1 MSANASSRKFI
12 YVLLDGIGDLP
23 HPAFGNMTPLEA
35 ARTPNLDFLAKKGSM
50 GNVLSVGPGIA
61 PQSDIAVFN
70 MLGYSFHDGTYVGR
84 GVIESIGS
92 GIEFRNG
99 DLALR
104 GNFATV
110 RDDLRIID
118 RRAGRNVSE
127 RESREICLSLNQNV
141 KFSDVNANVQVV
153 PTIAHRV
160 VIRFRHAK
168 CALSENISNTDPA
181 YSRING
187 IGIATPSA
195 DSESIL
201 LSKALDNSEASTA
214 SAKLLNEFTIQV
226 VKLLKDHPVNQ
237 ARSSL
242 GLKPINGILA
252 RDPGT
257 RYPHLEFI
265 SKKYGLNIGS
275 IVDMPVEVGISKV
288 LGMKMFRAGGVQ
300 DYETKA
306 LVAAD
311 KLSDLDG
318 IYVHIKGPDEYG
330 HDGDWQGKKR
340 SIEVIDNC
348 FFGPL
353 LRKLDF
359 RKTLFV
365 ISGDHSTPCIK
376 NNHSDDPVPL
386 LFSGHNMETDGSER
400 FTESYAK
407 KGSKGLM
414 MGEQIIG
421 QIVKILGR

>member
-1 MSANASSRKFI
+1 
-12 YVLLDGIGDLP
+12 LDGIGDLP

-50 GNVLSVGPGIA
+50 GNVLSVGRGIA

-118 RRAGRNVSE
+118 RRAGRNISE

-201 LSKALDNSEASTA
+201 LSKAQDNSEASTA

-257 RYPHLEFI
+257 KYPHLEFMN
-265 SKKYGLNIGS
+265 KKYGLNIGS

-340 SIEVIDNC
+340 SIEVIDNS

-359 RKTLFV
+359 QKTLFV

-386 LFSGHNMETDGSER
+386 LFSGDNMETDGSER

-421 QIVKILGR
+421 QIIKILGR

>member
-50 GNVLSVGPGIA
+50 GNVLTVGRGIA

-118 RRAGRNVSE
+118 RRAGRNISE
-127 RESREICLSLNQNV
+127 RESREICLSLDQNV

-201 LSKALDNSEASTA
+201 LSKAQDNSEASTA

-257 RYPHLEFI
+257 KYPHLEFMN
-265 SKKYGLNIGS
+265 KKYGLNIGS

-340 SIEVIDNC
+340 SIEVIDNS

-359 RKTLFV
+359 QKTLFV

-386 LFSGHNMETDGSER
+386 LFSGDNMETDGSER

-421 QIVKILGR
+421 QIIKILGR

>member
-1 MSANASSRKFI
+1 MSANASSRKFV

-104 GNFATV
+104 GNFSTV
-110 RDDLRIID
+110 SDDLRIID

-195 DSESIL
+195 DTESIL
-201 LSKALDNSEASTA
+201 LSKAQDNSEASTA

-257 RYPHLEFI
+257 KYPHLEFMN
-265 SKKYGLNIGS
+265 KKYGLNIGS

-306 LVAAD
+306 LVAAE

-330 HDGDWQGKKR
+330 HDGDWQGKRR
-340 SIEVIDNC
+340 SIEVIDNS

-359 RKTLFV
+359 QRTLFV

-376 NNHSDDPVPL
+376 NNHSADPVPL

-400 FTESYAK
+400 FTESCAK

-414 MGEQIIG
+414 LGEQIIG
-421 QIVKILGR
+421 EIVKLLGG

>member
-50 GNVLSVGPGIA
+50 GNVLSVGRGIA

-118 RRAGRNVSE
+118 RRAGRNISE

-201 LSKALDNSEASTA
+201 LSKAQDNSEASTA

-257 RYPHLEFI
+257 KYPHLEFMN
-265 SKKYGLNIGS
+265 KKYGLNIGS

-311 KLSDLDG
+311 KLSDLD
-318 IYVHIKGPDEYG
+318 
-330 HDGDWQGKKR
+330 
-340 SIEVIDNC
+340 
-348 FFGPL
+348 
-353 LRKLDF
+353 
-359 RKTLFV
+359 
-365 ISGDHSTPCIK
+365 
-376 NNHSDDPVPL
+376 
-386 LFSGHNMETDGSER
+386 
-400 FTESYAK
+400 
-407 KGSKGLM
+407 
-414 MGEQIIG
+414 
-421 QIVKILGR
+421 

>member
-50 GNVLSVGPGIA
+50 GNVLSVGRGIA

-110 RDDLRIID
+110 HDDLRIID
-118 RRAGRNVSE
+118 RRAGRNISE

-201 LSKALDNSEASTA
+201 LSKAQDNSEASTA

-257 RYPHLEFI
+257 KYPHLEFMN
-265 SKKYGLNIGS
+265 KKYGLNIGS

-340 SIEVIDNC
+340 SIEVIDNS

-359 RKTLFV
+359 QKTLFV

-386 LFSGHNMETDGSER
+386 LFSGDNMETDGSER

-421 QIVKILGR
+421 QIIKILGR